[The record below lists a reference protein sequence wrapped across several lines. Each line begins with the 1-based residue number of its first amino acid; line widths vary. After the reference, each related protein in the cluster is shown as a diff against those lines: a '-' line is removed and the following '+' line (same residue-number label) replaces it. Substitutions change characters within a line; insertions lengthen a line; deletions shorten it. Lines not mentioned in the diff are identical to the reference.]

1 MSSNTKNSAS
11 GPKKQVSAM
20 PVDFKYFSALRM
32 MLRGSREYGSLVI
45 GSYTLQI
52 NDSVG
57 YCVNGSILAV
67 VGSGMSSM
75 SEALI
80 GCQPRID
87 EPSRPKPSSND
98 SSLSCEMVTVVCCQ
112 MPGRSMNFRSTS
124 LAPFFSAYLRTS
136 LGDIAA
142 AMWSSF

>member
-1 MSSNTKNSAS
+1 
-11 GPKKQVSAM
+11 M
-20 PVDFKYFSALRM
+20 PVDFRYFSALRM

-52 NDSVG
+52 SDSVG
-57 YCVNGSILAV
+57 YCVNGSIFAV

-87 EPSRPKPSSND
+87 EPSSPKPSSNE
-98 SSLSCEMVTVVCCQ
+98 SSLSCGIVTVVCCQ
-112 MPGRSMNFRSTS
+112 IPGRSMNFRSTNF
-124 LAPFFSAYLRTS
+124 APCFSANLRTS
-136 LGDIAA
+136 LGV
-142 AMWSSF
+142 MRGLLGGVF

>member
-1 MSSNTKNSAS
+1 
-11 GPKKQVSAM
+11 M
-20 PVDFKYFSALRM
+20 PVDLRYFSALRA

-45 GSYTLQI
+45 GSMMLQVS
-52 NDSVG
+52 DTVG
-57 YCVNGSILAV
+57 MLQNGSMRAV
-67 VGSGMSSM
+67 PGSGTISM

-112 MPGRSMNFRSTS
+112 MPGRSMNFRSTI
-124 LAPFFSAYLRTS
+124 LTPFFSANLMTS
-136 LGDIAA
+136 LGDMAL
-142 AMWSSF
+142 MVLLL

>member
-20 PVDFKYFSALRM
+20 PVDLRYFSALRM

-52 NDSVG
+52 SDSVG
-57 YCVNGSILAV
+57 YCVNGSSFAV
-67 VGSGMSSM
+67 VGSGTSSM

-80 GCQPRID
+80 GCQPRIGD
-87 EPSRPKPSSND
+87 PSSPEPSSNE
-98 SSLSCEMVTVVCCQ
+98 SALSCGVVAGVWCQ
-112 MPGRSMNFRSTS
+112 MPGRSMHFR
-124 LAPFFSAYLRTS
+124 
-136 LGDIAA
+136 
-142 AMWSSF
+142 